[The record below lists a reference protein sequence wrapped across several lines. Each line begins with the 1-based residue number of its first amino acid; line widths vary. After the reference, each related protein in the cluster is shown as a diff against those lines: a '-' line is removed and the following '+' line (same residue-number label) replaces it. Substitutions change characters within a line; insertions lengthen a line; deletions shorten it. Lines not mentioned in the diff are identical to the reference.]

1 VRDYPYP
8 MANGNANPTYA
19 IAEGLFGVLE
29 HMAEHLTDLE
39 NKGRALTANYQHLDE
54 QISLATQIQRALL
67 PHESVASTGAE
78 LRTVYRPVDR
88 VSGDIYDIVR
98 LDETRLGISLADATG
113 HGVGAALL
121 TVFIKR
127 IFQGKEIENGSY
139 RIVPPDE
146 ILRRLNRE
154 LLGMRLRQCPYVTAL
169 HAVYDESQRR
179 LTFARGGMPLPVYV
193 PVGGTPRQIG
203 SGGPLVGAFADS
215 RFETVEMNLAPGD
228 RILFFT
234 DGLSA
239 LLCGRNPQAPSHDLT
254 QIPSFAEA
262 LRLPIDSF
270 LTHIHKLIDHTPSS
284 AWHGD
289 DITLIALDVT
299 SGGGLT
305 SPGLLT

>member
-1 VRDYPYP
+1 

-39 NKGRALTANYQHLDE
+39 DKGRALTANYQHLDE
-54 QISLATQIQRALL
+54 QISLASQIQRALL
-67 PHESVASTGAE
+67 PREPIASAGLE
-78 LRTVYRPVDR
+78 LRTLYRPVDR
-88 VSGDIYDIVR
+88 VSGDLYDIVR

-121 TVFIKR
+121 TVFLKR
-127 IFQGKEIENGSY
+127 IFQGKEIQNGSY

-146 ILRRLNRE
+146 ILRRLNGE
-154 LLGMRLRQCPYVTAL
+154 LHAMRLRQCPYVTAL
-169 HAVYDESQRR
+169 HAIYDESQRR

-193 PVGGTPRQIG
+193 PADGGPRQVF
-203 SGGPLVGAFADS
+203 SSGPLVGAFADS
-215 RFETVEMNLAPGD
+215 RFETVEMDLAPGD

-239 LLCGRNPQAPSHDLT
+239 LLCGRDPHAPSHDLT
-254 QIPSFAEA
+254 KLPSLTAA
-262 LRLPIDSF
+262 LHLPLDCL
-270 LTHIHKLIDHTPSS
+270 LTRIHKLIDHTPAS

-299 SGGGLT
+299 SGGRLT
-305 SPGLLT
+305 SPGLLF